1 MVSKENI
8 KGAMQVEL
16 PIKIHGYDIDLM
28 GIVNNIVYLRWF
40 EHLRQ
45 EFLDQFWPLENMLK
59 ENQSPILH
67 KTSLEYKK
75 PLTIYDKPNGR
86 LWLSSVKHARWV
98 VDIEIE
104 QNGEIHAAGQQSG
117 FFFDMANK
125 RPVLLPKGLIRQFE
139 AFHQGDL
146 KEQKS

>member
-1 MVSKENI
+1 MISKENI

-45 EFLDQFWPLENMLK
+45 EFLDRFWPLEDMLK

-75 PLTIYDKPNGR
+75 PLTIYEKPKGR

-104 QNGEIHAAGQQSG
+104 QNGEIYAAGQQSG
-117 FFFDMANK
+117 FFFDMVNK
-125 RPVLLPKGLIRQFE
+125 RPVLLPKGLIKQFE
-139 AFHQGDL
+139 DFHADKL
-146 KEQKS
+146 KKQNS